1 MDCEEI
7 KVPEEFSDIC
17 PYNDEDF
24 HREMSV
30 LVTEPGFE
38 HAVKYAMPNVD
49 YPAFCQQ
56 LLQIRNKH
64 DFQIQIML
72 PFLKKLVA
80 ETTKGVT
87 ASGMD
92 NIVDGIPN
100 VCISNHRDI
109 VLDASFLNLCLTMHG
124 KPTTEIAIGNN
135 LLIYRWIDTLVRLNK
150 SFIVKRDSSKRHA
163 LEAAQHLSAYIHF
176 AIKQKHQSV
185 WIAQRQ
191 GRAKDSDD
199 RTQESLV
206 KMLALAG
213 NTDIVNGIR
222 QINLMP
228 VSISYE
234 FDPND
239 YLKAK
244 EFLLRKKDPD
254 FKKSQ
259 QDDLLS
265 METGLLGFKG
275 RVHFQIS
282 PCINEELDKLS
293 TCEEK
298 SELLSHILT
307 IIDKAIHA
315 NYRLYP
321 GNYVAYDMLQG
332 EKRFAGNHYTDEEQ
346 AVFTDYL
353 YSQLAK
359 VPNVTKEED
368 KDFLKNAILTMY
380 ANPMKNQLAA
390 LGKE

>member
-38 HAVKYAMPNVD
+38 HAVKYAIPNVD

-150 SFIVKRDSSKRHA
+150 SFTC
-163 LEAAQHLSAYIHF
+163 QPTY
-176 AIKQKHQSV
+176 
-185 WIAQRQ
+185 
-191 GRAKDSDD
+191 
-199 RTQESLV
+199 
-206 KMLALAG
+206 
-213 NTDIVNGIR
+213 
-222 QINLMP
+222 
-228 VSISYE
+228 
-234 FDPND
+234 
-239 YLKAK
+239 
-244 EFLLRKKDPD
+244 
-254 FKKSQ
+254 
-259 QDDLLS
+259 
-265 METGLLGFKG
+265 
-275 RVHFQIS
+275 IS
-282 PCINEELDKLS
+282 P
-293 TCEEK
+293 
-298 SELLSHILT
+298 
-307 IIDKAIHA
+307 
-315 NYRLYP
+315 
-321 GNYVAYDMLQG
+321 
-332 EKRFAGNHYTDEEQ
+332 
-346 AVFTDYL
+346 
-353 YSQLAK
+353 
-359 VPNVTKEED
+359 
-368 KDFLKNAILTMY
+368 
-380 ANPMKNQLAA
+380 
-390 LGKE
+390 

>member
-1 MDCEEI
+1 MECP
-7 KVPEEFSDIC
+7 KEFEDIR
-17 PYNDEDF
+17 PFYDSEF
-24 HREMSV
+24 HDKMKE
-30 LVTEPGFE
+30 LVKEPKFE
-38 HAVKYAMPNVD
+38 HAVRYVLRDID
-49 YPAFCQQ
+49 YDVFCQQ
-56 LLQIRNKH
+56 LLALDNKK
-64 DFQIQIML
+64 DFQLLIMRS
-72 PFLKKLVA
+72 FLEGLTQK
-80 ETTKGVT
+80 TTKGLT
-87 ASGMD
+87 GGNFEILDKTKSYTFM
-92 NIVDGIPN
+92 
-100 VCISNHRDI
+100 SNHRDI
-109 VLDASFLNLCLTMHG
+109 VLDASFLNLLLIYHG
-124 KPTTEIAIGNN
+124 INTSEIAIGNN
-135 LLIYRWIDTLVRLNK
+135 LLIFDWISDLVRLNK
-150 SFIVKRDSSKRHA
+150 SFIVKRNLGVRQTLD
-163 LEAAQHLSAYIHF
+163 AARQLSGYIHF
-176 AIKQKHQSV
+176 AITQKHESV
-185 WIAQRQ
+185 WIAQRE

-199 RTQESLV
+199 STQESLI
-206 KMLALAG
+206 KMLSIAG
-213 NTDIVNGIR
+213 GGDLLDNLKE
-222 QINLMP
+222 INLVP

-234 FDPND
+234 YDPCD
-239 YLKAK
+239 YLKAY
-244 EFLLRKKDPD
+244 EFLLKRDNPE

-259 QDDLLS
+259 EDDLHS

-293 TCEEK
+293 ACEEK

-368 KDFLKNAILTMY
+368 KTFLKNAILTMY
-380 ANPMKNQLAA
+380 ANPLKNQLAA

>member
-1 MDCEEI
+1 MECP
-7 KVPEEFSDIC
+7 KEFEDIR
-17 PYNDEDF
+17 PFYDSEF
-24 HREMSV
+24 HDKMKE
-30 LVTEPGFE
+30 LVKEPKFE
-38 HAVKYAMPNVD
+38 HAVRYVLRDID
-49 YPAFCQQ
+49 YDVFCQQ
-56 LLQIRNKH
+56 LLALDNKK
-64 DFQIQIML
+64 DFQLLIMRS
-72 PFLKKLVA
+72 FLEGLTQK
-80 ETTKGVT
+80 TTKGLT
-87 ASGMD
+87 GGNFEILDKTKSYTFM
-92 NIVDGIPN
+92 
-100 VCISNHRDI
+100 SNHRDI
-109 VLDASFLNLCLTMHG
+109 VLDASFLNLLLIYHG
-124 KPTTEIAIGNN
+124 INTSEIAIGNN
-135 LLIYRWIDTLVRLNK
+135 LLIFDWISDLVRLNK
-150 SFIVKRDSSKRHA
+150 SFIVKRNLGVRQTLD
-163 LEAAQHLSAYIHF
+163 AARQLSGYIHF
-176 AIKQKHQSV
+176 AITQKHESV
-185 WIAQRQ
+185 WIAQRE

-199 RTQESLV
+199 RTQESLI
-206 KMLALAG
+206 KMLSIAG
-213 NTDIVNGIR
+213 GGDLLDNLKE
-222 QINLMP
+222 INLVP

-234 FDPND
+234 YDPCD
-239 YLKAK
+239 YLKAY
-244 EFLLRKKDPD
+244 EFLLKRDNPE

-259 QDDLLS
+259 EDDLHS

-380 ANPMKNQLAA
+380 ANPLKNQLAA

>member
-1 MDCEEI
+1 MECP
-7 KVPEEFSDIC
+7 KEFEDIR
-17 PYNDEDF
+17 PFYDSEF
-24 HREMSV
+24 HDKMKD
-30 LVTEPGFE
+30 LVKEPKFE
-38 HAVKYAMPNVD
+38 HAVRYVLRDID
-49 YPAFCQQ
+49 YDAFCQQ
-56 LLQIRNKH
+56 LLVLDNKK
-64 DFQIQIML
+64 DFQLLIMRS
-72 PFLKKLVA
+72 FLEGLTQKTTRGLTEGNF
-80 ETTKGVT
+80 ETLDKTKSYT
-87 ASGMD
+87 FM
-92 NIVDGIPN
+92 
-100 VCISNHRDI
+100 SNHRDI
-109 VLDASFLNLCLTMHG
+109 VLDASLLNLLLIYHG
-124 KPTTEIAIGNN
+124 MNTSEIAIGNN
-135 LLIYRWIDTLVRLNK
+135 LLIFDWISDLVRLNK
-150 SFIVKRDSSKRHA
+150 SFIVKRNLGVRQTFD
-163 LEAAQHLSAYIHF
+163 AARQLSGYIHF
-176 AIKQKHQSV
+176 AITQKHESV
-185 WIAQRQ
+185 WIAQCE
-191 GRAKDSDD
+191 GRSKDSDD
-199 RTQESLV
+199 RTQESLI
-206 KMLALAG
+206 KMLSIAG
-213 NTDIVNGIR
+213 GGDLLDNLKE
-222 QINLMP
+222 INLVP

-234 FDPND
+234 YDPCD
-239 YLKAK
+239 YLKAY
-244 EFLLRKKDPD
+244 EFLLKRDNPE

-259 QDDLLS
+259 EDDLHS

-380 ANPMKNQLAA
+380 ANPLKNQLAA

>member
-1 MDCEEI
+1 MECP
-7 KVPEEFSDIC
+7 KEFEDIR
-17 PYNDEDF
+17 PFYDSEF
-24 HREMSV
+24 HDKMKE
-30 LVTEPGFE
+30 LVKEPKFE
-38 HAVKYAMPNVD
+38 HAVRYVLRDID
-49 YPAFCQQ
+49 YDVFCQQ
-56 LLQIRNKH
+56 LLALDNKK
-64 DFQIQIML
+64 DFQLLIMRS
-72 PFLKKLVA
+72 FLEGLTQK
-80 ETTKGVT
+80 TTKGLT
-87 ASGMD
+87 GGNFEILDKTKSYTFM
-92 NIVDGIPN
+92 
-100 VCISNHRDI
+100 SNHRDI
-109 VLDASFLNLCLTMHG
+109 VLDASFLNLLLIYHG
-124 KPTTEIAIGNN
+124 INTSEIAIGNN
-135 LLIYRWIDTLVRLNK
+135 LLIFDWISDLVRLNK
-150 SFIVKRDSSKRHA
+150 SFIVKRNLGVRQTLD
-163 LEAAQHLSAYIHF
+163 AARQLSGYIHF
-176 AIKQKHQSV
+176 AITQKHESV
-185 WIAQRQ
+185 WIAQRK

-199 RTQESLV
+199 RTQESLI
-206 KMLALAG
+206 KMLSIAG
-213 NTDIVNGIR
+213 GGDLLDNLKE
-222 QINLMP
+222 INLVP

-234 FDPND
+234 YDPCD
-239 YLKAK
+239 YLKAY
-244 EFLLRKKDPD
+244 EFLLKRDNPE

-259 QDDLLS
+259 EDDLHS

-380 ANPMKNQLAA
+380 ANPLKNQLAA

>member
-1 MDCEEI
+1 MECP
-7 KVPEEFSDIC
+7 KEFEDIR
-17 PYNDEDF
+17 PFYDSEF
-24 HREMSV
+24 HDKMKE
-30 LVTEPGFE
+30 LVKEPKFE
-38 HAVKYAMPNVD
+38 HAVRYVLRDID
-49 YPAFCQQ
+49 YDAFCQQ
-56 LLQIRNKH
+56 LLALDNKK
-64 DFQIQIML
+64 DFQLLIMRS
-72 PFLKKLVA
+72 FLEGLTQK
-80 ETTKGVT
+80 TTKGLT
-87 ASGMD
+87 GGNFEILDKTKSYTFM
-92 NIVDGIPN
+92 
-100 VCISNHRDI
+100 SNHRDI
-109 VLDASFLNLCLTMHG
+109 VLDASFLNLLLIYHG
-124 KPTTEIAIGNN
+124 INTSEIAIGNN
-135 LLIYRWIDTLVRLNK
+135 LLIFDWISDLVRLNK
-150 SFIVKRDSSKRHA
+150 SFIVKRNLGVRQTLD
-163 LEAAQHLSAYIHF
+163 AARQLSGYIHF
-176 AIKQKHQSV
+176 AITQKHESV
-185 WIAQRQ
+185 WIAQRE

-199 RTQESLV
+199 RTQESLI
-206 KMLALAG
+206 KMLSIAG
-213 NTDIVNGIR
+213 GGDLLDNLKE
-222 QINLMP
+222 INLVP

-234 FDPND
+234 YDPCD
-239 YLKAK
+239 YLKAY
-244 EFLLRKKDPD
+244 EFLLKRDNPE

-259 QDDLLS
+259 QDDLHS

-293 TCEEK
+293 ACEEK

-368 KDFLKNAILTMY
+368 KTFLKNAILTMY
-380 ANPMKNQLAA
+380 ANPLKNQLAA